1 MREPYRIAVWGP
13 GRLGKLCIWQAIER
27 VELELVAVRAY
38 SESKVGL
45 DAGELLGLA
54 PIGVTIGNDVDAL
67 LKIECDAVIYTA
79 HDQGTYH
86 TDDEILHLLASGK
99 NVITPLPYQNAHLFR
114 EQEFIDKIKAA
125 CNEGKSVFHASGIDP
140 DWMSDRILLGLTGAC
155 SDIEAVKL
163 QEHWDCS
170 HAEEGPLRY
179 VGFGM
184 APDEAKKITVTQ
196 AIAANFTKA
205 IVYTAEKS
213 MKVKYDRVE
222 ESHDYIP
229 TPVDIHEPFFIAAGS
244 VGRIVHRMEGF
255 VDDIG
260 LEAFFTIEYHWLIGD
275 GMLPEGV
282 SPGQYYVAT
291 IEGCPSMRVSLD
303 LRASNKSSERA
314 YSIGNMIVEP
324 SYVATIIPC
333 LQALPFVCE
342 AKPGILPSF
351 GPSLNWVK
359 DLRDS
364 VAST

>member
-27 VELELVAVRAY
+27 TELELVGVRTY

-54 PIGVTIGNDVDAL
+54 PIGVTISNDLDAL
-67 LKIECDAVIYTA
+67 LKIDCDAIIYTA

-86 TDDEILHLLASGK
+86 NDDEILHLLASGK

-114 EQEFIDKIKAA
+114 EQKFIDKLNAA

-140 DWMSDRILLGLTGAC
+140 DWVSDRILLGLTGAC
-155 SDIEAVKL
+155 SDIQAIKL

-184 APDEAKKITVTQ
+184 APEDAKKITVTQ

-222 ESHDYIP
+222 E
-229 TPVDIHEPFFIAAGS
+229 
-244 VGRIVHRMEGF
+244 
-255 VDDIG
+255 
-260 LEAFFTIEYHWLIGD
+260 
-275 GMLPEGV
+275 
-282 SPGQYYVAT
+282 
-291 IEGCPSMRVSLD
+291 
-303 LRASNKSSERA
+303 
-314 YSIGNMIVEP
+314 
-324 SYVATIIPC
+324 
-333 LQALPFVCE
+333 
-342 AKPGILPSF
+342 
-351 GPSLNWVK
+351 
-359 DLRDS
+359 
-364 VAST
+364 